1 MRSGRAI
8 ELARG
13 SALGGWRSIPAF
25 ARLDRWRCAEWL
37 YTRSVKIFAFLSLGL
52 GLAFAQRDGS
62 FDIRFEP
69 TAILQTG
76 VQIPFSIKVADARHK
91 PVHAAK
97 VTLQINTKDPTE
109 TKVLPATETDP
120 GTYIAKPVFP
130 HSGQW
135 DVYVEVEHDGART
148 ARTKEVLVP

>member
-1 MRSGRAI
+1 M
-8 ELARG
+8 
-13 SALGGWRSIPAF
+13 
-25 ARLDRWRCAEWL
+25 
-37 YTRSVKIFAFLSLGL
+37 KIFAFLSLGL

-76 VQIPFSIKVADARHK
+76 VQIPFNIRVNDDRHK

-97 VTLQINTKDPTE
+97 VTLQINTKDPSD
-109 TKVLPATETDP
+109 TKVLSATETDP